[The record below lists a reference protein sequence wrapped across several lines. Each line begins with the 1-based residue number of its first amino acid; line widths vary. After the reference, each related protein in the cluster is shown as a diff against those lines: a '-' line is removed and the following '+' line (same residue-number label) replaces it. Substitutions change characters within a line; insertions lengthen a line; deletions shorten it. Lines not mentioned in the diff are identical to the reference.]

1 MDEKVSTTTRKTYK
15 IYDVL
20 GQIGGFWSTVY
31 ITFYV
36 IVNRFQT
43 YIYQSNILTS
53 LYVTSKKKK
62 KKSQVAVEFFTPPE
76 IKEPVTEF
84 ERMKKEIFSRKS
96 YIFGF
101 WNVFKLPFTRLRCL
115 WSKITFEKFAKKK
128 KVFEQ
133 GWDRVQKDIDIRSIV
148 FEIRTLRFLIKSFL
162 TRRQKYLISF
172 FSDTVINKLHKK
184 LPPIKVITDTE
195 PGYTNIQEF
204 EKLKLE
210 YQLQKTIVKAQTS
223 VKDKRILD
231 ALILKNKYYSD
242 YNEEKDL
249 EQKVKTFFKDRL
261 IQNIETHPP
270 TASTKGNR
278 TTKILPA

>member
-1 MDEKVSTTTRKTYK
+1 MKSYMLSSSLKNLSDYYYINQSVNQNKANDNFFYTFSPDLFDSVQTVMHYSYLQTTNASVWQGFDNAIISIKISMDEKVSTTTRKTYK

-128 KVFEQ
+128 KIFEQ
-133 GWDRVQKDIDIRSIV
+133 GWERVQ
-148 FEIRTLRFLIKSFL
+148 
-162 TRRQKYLISF
+162 
-172 FSDTVINKLHKK
+172 
-184 LPPIKVITDTE
+184 
-195 PGYTNIQEF
+195 
-204 EKLKLE
+204 
-210 YQLQKTIVKAQTS
+210 
-223 VKDKRILD
+223 
-231 ALILKNKYYSD
+231 
-242 YNEEKDL
+242 
-249 EQKVKTFFKDRL
+249 
-261 IQNIETHPP
+261 
-270 TASTKGNR
+270 
-278 TTKILPA
+278 